1 MMNDNEKM
9 LNEKELTE
17 VSGGMTQREYD
28 WLVNDAKEKFGS
40 IKGPKVVDEMIESG
54 SLKPVN
60 GKADFEGII

>member
-28 WLVNDAKEKFGS
+28 WLVNNATEKFGT
-40 IKGPKVVDEMIESG
+40 IEGPKVVDRMIESG